1 MSSLALHLLT
11 FPRLD
16 SWERTDSRLPSTGI
30 RTELIIRML
39 S

>member
-16 SWERTDSRLPSTGI
+16 SWERSDSRLPII
-30 RTELIIRML
+30 RTEPIIRML